1 METRCNEGS
10 SSRMDD
16 EGVWRHAAMR
26 DLLVEWTMRE
36 CGDTLLG

>member
-36 CGDTLLG
+36 